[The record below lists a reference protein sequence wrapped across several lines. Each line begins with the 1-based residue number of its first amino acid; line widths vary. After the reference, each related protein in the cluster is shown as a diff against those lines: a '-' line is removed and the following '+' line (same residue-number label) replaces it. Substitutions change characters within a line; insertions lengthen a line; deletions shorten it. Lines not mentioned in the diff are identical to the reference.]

1 MKSLFAGRNRSSR
14 GMKIGKRLVLI
25 VDYYWVYGIKIG
37 QSFVMMM
44 RGIERFECVCTCDGC
59 GL

>member
-1 MKSLFAGRNRSSR
+1 
-14 GMKIGKRLVLI
+14 MKIGKRLVLI